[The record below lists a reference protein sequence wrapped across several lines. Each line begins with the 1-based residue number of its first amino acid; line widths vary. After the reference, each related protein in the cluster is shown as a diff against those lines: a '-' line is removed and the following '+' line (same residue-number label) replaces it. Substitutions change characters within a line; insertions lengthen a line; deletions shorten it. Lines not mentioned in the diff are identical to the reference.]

1 VFRSIGSA
9 LFDCRHLGPSTGP
22 HWPAVLEGNIP
33 LPFQFLPRVFDPPS
47 LSSCWLLSRAT
58 PMGSIFCLA
67 RADRQSRQQQ
77 RDRDGDRRDEDQRLN
92 TRHAPHRAPPIV
104 SEMVH
109 NLGRIVCMQIYSY
122 GAVARSPRF
131 GELSTSTLATI
142 LRRAT
147 ILRDGRHP
155 STVTA
160 SRRAHQV
167 AISTSCMFWPSG
179 RPSPPRHHRQHS
191 RASRYPCAARRGGTA
206 ETLRGFLDA
215 RHHHRRDRWRAASRS
230 EPTFLAGSNGKE
242 HR

>member
-47 LSSCWLLSRAT
+47 LSSCRLLSRAT

-77 RDRDGDRRDEDQRLN
+77 QRDRDGDHRDEDQRLN

-109 NLGRIVCMQIYSY
+109 NLGGIVCMQIYSY

-131 GELSTSTLATI
+131 GALSTVPWRPSCGGPPSCGTVAI
-142 LRRAT
+142 LRRSPPAVARIRSRSQRLACFGRLVGHRHRVT
-147 ILRDGRHP
+147 IA
-155 STVTA
+155 ST
-160 SRRAHQV
+160 RAHHD
-167 AISTSCMFWPSG
+167 I
-179 RPSPPRHHRQHS
+179 
-191 RASRYPCAARRGGTA
+191 
-206 ETLRGFLDA
+206 LA
-215 RHHHRRDRWRAASRS
+215 RHDAV
-230 EPTFLAGSNGKE
+230 EPQ
-242 HR
+242 RP